1 MLVVEFSHLARIE
14 APAKPCKNNQESVS
28 ADRDD
33 GGGVGGGGG
42 AASGEVAL
50 ARRKIK
56 DWLVLGGGYHNSKE
70 NSNKCWCSR

>member
-1 MLVVEFSHLARIE
+1 LKVFIFAKGTLLVVEFCHLARIE

-42 AASGEVAL
+42 GAASGEGGFG
-50 ARRKIK
+50 KEK
-56 DWLVLGGGYHNSKE
+56 DKGLVGF
-70 NSNKCWCSR
+70 